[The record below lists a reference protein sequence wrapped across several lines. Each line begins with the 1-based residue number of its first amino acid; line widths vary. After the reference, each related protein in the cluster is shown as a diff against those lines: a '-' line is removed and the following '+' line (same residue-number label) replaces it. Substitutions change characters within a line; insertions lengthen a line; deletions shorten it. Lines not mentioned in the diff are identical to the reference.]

1 MNYSLMIFR
10 VLKVFRIFNPLPLDT
25 SEISLAIVHTYKQNI
40 THFKKPC
47 QKTLKIVIAFNT

>member
-1 MNYSLMIFR
+1 MLFR